1 MECQRIATQL
11 MRLTQRLLIILRIA
25 RYPCHSCNIRQKK
38 CLKSVLRSIDDCSR
52 RADEYP
58 SERRRILYVD
68 IFGGSCKR
76 GRFVGNGENGDK
88 WGKAEDGKSR
98 ENGKKPRN
106 LSEAASVKFLWE
118 LPPPWPES
126 LSSEARKSA
135 EGKFNRRN
143 STENVPGREDKT

>member
-1 MECQRIATQL
+1 MVAQDEPT
-11 MRLTQRLLIILRIA
+11 
-25 RYPCHSCNIRQKK
+25 NIRAKDVK
-38 CLKSVLRSIDDCSR
+38 FCTSTSSVVRVNEEDL
-52 RADEYP
+52 
-58 SERRRILYVD
+58 SETA
-68 IFGGSCKR
+68 
-76 GRFVGNGENGDK
+76 ENGDK
-88 WGKAEDGKSR
+88 WGKAEDGRSR